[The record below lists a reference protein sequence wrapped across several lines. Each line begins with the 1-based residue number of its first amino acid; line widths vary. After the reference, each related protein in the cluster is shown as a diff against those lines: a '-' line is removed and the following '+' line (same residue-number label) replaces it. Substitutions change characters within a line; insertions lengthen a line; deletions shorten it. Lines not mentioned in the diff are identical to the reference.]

1 MISFKQLRQYI
12 TEATD
17 ADFDMNEYGAWLNV
31 ETGKVVHVK
40 QMGHGSKAAV
50 AQLNLPKDF
59 DLKHIVDYEDLG
71 PILHKTPWVRIVFP
85 STRAFKLSNATK
97 EWWLNYGKQNN
108 KNILKWMKG
117 WLEDADVVVAD
128 EEEDEE
134 IRSRRGYKRKPF
146 AQQRINLRDDPLGG
160 KRRLVKALGRG

>member
-1 MISFKQLRQYI
+1 MQTFSQFR
-12 TEATD
+12 EASLMEAVD

-31 ETGKVVHVK
+31 KTGKVVHVK
-40 QMGHGSKAAV
+40 QMGHASKAAV

-85 STRAFKLSNATK
+85 SSRAFKLHYATK

-117 WLEDADVVVAD
+117 WLEDADVVIAD

-134 IRSRRGYKRKPF
+134 GKRKPF
-146 AQQRINLRDDPLGG
+146 AQQKINLKDDPLGG
-160 KRRLVKALGRG
+160 KRKLVKALGSG

>member
-31 ETGKVVHVK
+31 KTGKVIHVK
-40 QMGHGSKAAV
+40 QMGHASKAAV

-85 STRAFKLSNATK
+85 SSRAFKLQYATK

-117 WLEDADVVVAD
+117 WLEDADVVIAD
-128 EEEDEE
+128 EEEWA
-134 IRSRRGYKRKPF
+134 GKRKPF
-146 AQQRINLRDDPLGG
+146 AQQKINLKDDPLGG
-160 KRRLVKALGRG
+160 KRKLVKALGSG